1 MIPAHLEE
9 ASTHHH
15 KRDQVGENKVGQVV
29 AEKQECM
36 DCLTNAHVYA
46 YMTNGIWSHHQ
57 EGPKKWA
64 GHVVEETQKQRKIKK
79 HNLDFFHTASEP
91 DLQSPVSEQKEKPG
105 WNFNV
110 EEKEAGNQTPLKA
123 NCCKSHFRKSSKLNS
138 GVKRAHRPF
147 SCEGRISILKKWIYC
162 GEWTRIKSKL
172 EKWHQPGNA
181 KFQFWSEK
189 RYLLIGSFSLAQYTV
204 KTSLTD
210 KSFTK
215 GKSYKSCKI
224 SQEEPDSQLQ
234 RANGLLAFCQNLVY
248 FMFCICFFLHKSYK
262 IGQKTR

>member
-91 DLQSPVSEQKEKPG
+91 YLQSPVSEQKEKPG

-110 EEKEAGNQTPLKA
+110 EEKEAGKNP
-123 NCCKSHFRKSSKLNS
+123 
-138 GVKRAHRPF
+138 VKRK
-147 SCEGRISILKKWIYC
+147 LK
-162 GEWTRIKSKL
+162 L
-172 EKWHQPGNA
+172 Q
-181 KFQFWSEK
+181 
-189 RYLLIGSFSLAQYTV
+189 
-204 KTSLTD
+204 
-210 KSFTK
+210 KSFPEK
-215 GKSYKSCKI
+215 
-224 SQEEPDSQLQ
+224 L
-234 RANGLLAFCQNLVY
+234 
-248 FMFCICFFLHKSYK
+248 
-262 IGQKTR
+262 KT